1 MYVQNRLHNL
11 ELTPLQK
18 RLLER
23 TTKGKRVLA
32 YRSQAQHGYGC
43 SILSA
48 YLETF
53 KEWYEHIPGMP
64 LKHLREAL
72 TNSEYQGVVIDMP
85 CAMQFQTAKRNNI
98 LRILE
103 ESSPLRPVLVM
114 CHGKPPSWL
123 DETKWDIIDITNE
136 PAPYSWQ

>member
-1 MYVQNRLHNL
+1 MYVQERLKNL
-11 ELTPLQK
+11 ELTPLQR
-18 RLLER
+18 RLIKNA
-23 TTKGKRVLA
+23 TKGKPVLV

-53 KEWYEHIPGMP
+53 NGWYEHVPGMP
-64 LKHLREAL
+64 LKQLGEAL
-72 TNSEYQGVVIDMP
+72 TNSEYQGVVVDMP

-98 LRILE
+98 LRRVEI
-103 ESSPLRPVLVM
+103 SPKPVLVM

>member
-1 MYVQNRLHNL
+1 MHVQDRLQNL

-18 RLLER
+18 RLVES
-23 TTKGKRVLA
+23 TTNGKPVLV

-48 YLETF
+48 YLNTF
-53 KEWYEHIPGMP
+53 KRWYQHIPGMP
-64 LKHLREAL
+64 LKHLGDAL

-98 LRILE
+98 LRMVETSLK
-103 ESSPLRPVLVM
+103 PVLVM

-123 DETKWDIIDITNE
+123 DGTKWGIIDITNE
-136 PAPYSWQ
+136 SAPYAWQ